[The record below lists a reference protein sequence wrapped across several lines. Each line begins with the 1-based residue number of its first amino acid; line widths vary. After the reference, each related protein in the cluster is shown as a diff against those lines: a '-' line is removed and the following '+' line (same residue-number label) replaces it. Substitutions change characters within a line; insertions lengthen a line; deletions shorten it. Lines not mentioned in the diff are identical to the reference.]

1 MRSSSFSFQNVSKR
15 FDSIM
20 ALDDISLEIPTNS
33 IFGLLGPNG
42 SGKSTLMRILAGLIK
57 SWDGSI
63 HIKDKS
69 YNSESRWQ
77 LKNFGFLIEAP
88 SFYEY
93 LSAYDN
99 LKIFSRL
106 TNSRAD
112 SIDNVLRTV
121 NLFDRKKDK
130 VKTYS
135 YGMKQRLGLAQS
147 LLHDPDFLILDEPN
161 NGLDPAGVREMSR
174 IINKLQRNGKT
185 ICVSTHILSEV
196 DTLCTH
202 AAILN
207 KGKQIATVEL
217 DDKYHNYNTYLL
229 HVEEEKTIIEKFK
242 GNNDFELEKIDKN
255 SIILR
260 TSLHNALNTLRKMN
274 LNESGLKHITKQSNL
289 VRYFNA

>member
-1 MRSSSFSFQNVSKR
+1 MSSSSFSFQNVSKR

-20 ALDDISLEIPTNS
+20 ALDDISLKIPTNS

-106 TNSRAD
+106 TDSSAD

-147 LLHDPDFLILDEPN
+147 LLHDPDILILDEPN

-202 AAILN
+202 AAILK
-207 KGKQIATVEL
+207 KGKQIASVEL
-217 DDKYHNYNTYLL
+217 DDEYHNYNTYLL

-260 TSLHNALNTLRKMN
+260 TSLDNALNTLRKMN
-274 LNESGLKHITKQSNL
+274 LNDSGLKHITKQSNL
-289 VRYFNA
+289 VQYFNA

>member
-1 MRSSSFSFQNVSKR
+1 VRSSSFSFQNVSKR

-202 AAILN
+202 AAILK
-207 KGKQIATVEL
+207 KGKQIASVEL

-260 TSLHNALNTLRKMN
+260 TSLDNALNTLRKMN
-274 LNESGLKHITKQSNL
+274 LNEFGLKHITKQSNL

>member
-15 FDSIM
+15 FDSIL

-63 HIKDKS
+63 RIKDKS

-202 AAILN
+202 AAILK
-207 KGKQIATVEL
+207 KGKQIASVEL
-217 DDKYHNYNTYLL
+217 DDEYHNYNTYLL
-229 HVEEEKTIIEKFK
+229 QVEEEKTIIEKFK

-260 TSLHNALNTLRKMN
+260 TSLDNALNTLRKMN
-274 LNESGLKHITKQSNL
+274 LNEAGLKHITKQSNL

>member
-1 MRSSSFSFQNVSKR
+1 MSSSSFSFQNVSKR

-20 ALDDISLEIPTNS
+20 ALDDISLKIPTNS

-202 AAILN
+202 AAILK
-207 KGKQIATVEL
+207 KGKQIASVEL

-260 TSLHNALNTLRKMN
+260 TSLDNALNTLRKMN

>member
-161 NGLDPAGVREMSR
+161 NGLDPTGVREMSR

-202 AAILN
+202 AAILK
-207 KGKQIATVEL
+207 KGKQIASVEL

>member
-1 MRSSSFSFQNVSKR
+1 MKSSSLSFQNVSKH
-15 FDSIM
+15 FESIK
-20 ALDDISLEIPTNS
+20 ALDGISLKIPTNS

-63 HIKDKS
+63 NVKDKS

-99 LKIFSRL
+99 LKMFSRL

-147 LLHDPDFLILDEPN
+147 LVHDPDILILDEPN

-174 IINKLQRNGKT
+174 IIKKLQRNGKT

-202 AAILN
+202 AAILK
-207 KGKQIATVEL
+207 KGKQIASVEL
-217 DDKYHNYNTYLL
+217 NNEYHNYNTYLL

-242 GNNDFELEKIDKN
+242 ENDDFEVKKIDNN
-255 SIILR
+255 SIILS
-260 TSLHNALNTLRKMN
+260 TSLDNALNTLRKMN

-289 VRYFNA
+289 VQYFNA

>member
-1 MRSSSFSFQNVSKR
+1 VSSSSFSFQNVSKR

-202 AAILN
+202 AAILK
-207 KGKQIATVEL
+207 KGKQIASVEL

-260 TSLHNALNTLRKMN
+260 TSLDNALNTLRKMN

>member
-1 MRSSSFSFQNVSKR
+1 VSSSSFSFQNVSKR
-15 FDSIM
+15 FDSNM
-20 ALDDISLEIPTNS
+20 ALDDISLKIPTNS

-202 AAILN
+202 AAILK
-207 KGKQIATVEL
+207 KGKQIASVEL
-217 DDKYHNYNTYLL
+217 DDEYHNYNTYLL
-229 HVEEEKTIIEKFK
+229 HVEDEKTIIEKYK
-242 GNNDFELEKIDKN
+242 GNDDFEVEKIDKN

-260 TSLHNALNTLRKMN
+260 TSLDNALNTLREMN
-274 LNESGLKHITKQSNL
+274 LNEAGLKHITKQSNL

>member
-161 NGLDPAGVREMSR
+161 NGLDPAGVREMSK

-202 AAILN
+202 AAILK
-207 KGKQIATVEL
+207 KGKQIASVEL

-260 TSLHNALNTLRKMN
+260 TSLDNALNTLRKMN

>member
-1 MRSSSFSFQNVSKR
+1 
-15 FDSIM
+15 M

-202 AAILN
+202 AAILK
-207 KGKQIATVEL
+207 KGKQIASVEL
-217 DDKYHNYNTYLL
+217 DDEYHNYNTYLL

-260 TSLHNALNTLRKMN
+260 TSLDNALNTLRKMN
-274 LNESGLKHITKQSNL
+274 LNDSGLKHITKQSNL

>member
-1 MRSSSFSFQNVSKR
+1 MSSSSFSFQNVSKR

-20 ALDDISLEIPTNS
+20 ALDDISLKIPTNS

-260 TSLHNALNTLRKMN
+260 TSLDNALNTLRKMN

>member
-1 MRSSSFSFQNVSKR
+1 
-15 FDSIM
+15 M

-63 HIKDKS
+63 HIKNKS

-174 IINKLQRNGKT
+174 IINKLQRYGKT

-202 AAILN
+202 AAILK
-207 KGKQIATVEL
+207 KGKQIASVEL
-217 DDKYHNYNTYLL
+217 DDEYHNYNTYLL

-260 TSLHNALNTLRKMN
+260 TSLDNALNTLRKMN

>member
-207 KGKQIATVEL
+207 KGKQIASVEL

-260 TSLHNALNTLRKMN
+260 TSLDNALNTLRKMN

>member
-15 FDSIM
+15 FDSIT

-202 AAILN
+202 AAILK
-207 KGKQIATVEL
+207 KGKQIASVEL
-217 DDKYHNYNTYLL
+217 DDEYHNYNTYLL

-260 TSLHNALNTLRKMN
+260 TSLDNALNTLRKMN

>member
-1 MRSSSFSFQNVSKR
+1 MSSSSFSFQNVSKR

-202 AAILN
+202 AAILK
-207 KGKQIATVEL
+207 KGKQIASVEL
-217 DDKYHNYNTYLL
+217 DDEYHNYNTYLL
-229 HVEEEKTIIEKFK
+229 HVEEEKSIIEKFK

-260 TSLHNALNTLRKMN
+260 TSLDNALNTLRKMN
-274 LNESGLKHITKQSNL
+274 LNEAGLKHITKQSNL
-289 VRYFNA
+289 IRYFNA

>member
-1 MRSSSFSFQNVSKR
+1 
-15 FDSIM
+15 
-20 ALDDISLEIPTNS
+20 
-33 IFGLLGPNG
+33 
-42 SGKSTLMRILAGLIK
+42 MRILAGLIK

-63 HIKDKS
+63 NIKDKS
-69 YNSESRWQ
+69 YNSESRWH

-106 TNSRAD
+106 TSSSAN

-202 AAILN
+202 AAILK
-207 KGKQIATVEL
+207 KGKQIASVEL
-217 DDKYHNYNTYLL
+217 DDEYHNYNTYLL

-260 TSLHNALNTLRKMN
+260 TSLDNALNTLRKIN

>member
-15 FDSIM
+15 FDNIK
-20 ALDDISLEIPTNS
+20 ALDEISLEIPKNS

-57 SWDGSI
+57 SWDGTI
-63 HIKDKS
+63 HIKDKT

-106 TNSRAD
+106 TNSSTS
-112 SIDNVLRTV
+112 SIDNVLHTV
-121 NLFDRKKDK
+121 NLFERKADK

-147 LLHDPDFLILDEPN
+147 LLHDPDILILDEPN
-161 NGLDPAGVREMSR
+161 NGLDPAGVREMNK

-202 AAILN
+202 AAILK
-207 KGKQIATVEL
+207 KGKQIASVEL
-217 DDKYHNYNTYLL
+217 DDEYHDYNTYLL
-229 HVEEEKTIIEKFK
+229 HVEEVKNIIEKFK
-242 GNNDFELEKIDKN
+242 GNDDFEIEKIDKN
-255 SIILR
+255 SLILR
-260 TSLHNALNTLRKMN
+260 TSLDNALNTLRKMN

>member
-15 FDSIM
+15 FDGII
-20 ALDDISLEIPTNS
+20 ALDEISLEIPSNS

-63 HIKDKS
+63 TINDKI

-106 TNSRAD
+106 TDSSTD
-112 SIDNVLRTV
+112 SIDHVLRTV
-121 NLFDRKKDK
+121 NLFERKKDR

-147 LLHDPDFLILDEPN
+147 LLHDPDILILDEPN
-161 NGLDPAGVREMSR
+161 NGLDPAGVREMSK

-202 AAILN
+202 AAILK
-207 KGKQIATVEL
+207 KGKQIASIEL
-217 DDKYHNYNTYLL
+217 DNDYHNYNTYLL
-229 HVEEEKTIIEKFK
+229 HVENEKTIMEKFT
-242 GNNDFELEKIDKN
+242 GNDDFKIEKIDKN
-255 SIILR
+255 SVIVR
-260 TSLHNALNTLRKMN
+260 TSLDNALNTLRKMN
-274 LNESGLKHITKQSNL
+274 LNDSGLKHITKQSNL

>member
-15 FDSIM
+15 FDIIT

-112 SIDNVLRTV
+112 SIDNVLHTV

-161 NGLDPAGVREMSR
+161 NGLDPTGVREMSR

-202 AAILN
+202 AAILK
-207 KGKQIATVEL
+207 KGKQIASVEL

>member
-112 SIDNVLRTV
+112 SIYNVLRTV

-161 NGLDPAGVREMSR
+161 NGLDPTGVREMSR

-202 AAILN
+202 AAILK
-207 KGKQIATVEL
+207 KGKQIASVEL

-229 HVEEEKTIIEKFK
+229 HVEEEKTIAEKFK

-274 LNESGLKHITKQSNL
+274 LNEFGLKHITKQSNL

>member
-1 MRSSSFSFQNVSKR
+1 
-15 FDSIM
+15 M
-20 ALDDISLEIPTNS
+20 ALDDVSLEIPTNS

-161 NGLDPAGVREMSR
+161 NGLDPAGVRDMSR
-174 IINKLQRNGKT
+174 IINKLQRSGKT

-202 AAILN
+202 AAILK
-207 KGKQIATVEL
+207 KGKQIASVEL
-217 DDKYHNYNTYLL
+217 DDEYHNYNTYLL

-242 GNNDFELEKIDKN
+242 GNDDFEVEKIDKN
-255 SIILR
+255 SVILR
-260 TSLHNALNTLRKMN
+260 TSLDNALNIIRQMN
-274 LNESGLKHITKQSNL
+274 LKESGLKHITKQSNL

>member
-57 SWDGSI
+57 SWDGTI

-174 IINKLQRNGKT
+174 IIDKLQRNGKT

-202 AAILN
+202 AAILK
-207 KGKQIATVEL
+207 KGKQIASVEL

-229 HVEEEKTIIEKFK
+229 HVEEEKTIIEKFR

-260 TSLHNALNTLRKMN
+260 TSLDNALNTLRKMN
-274 LNESGLKHITKQSNL
+274 LNESGLKQITKQSNL

>member
-1 MRSSSFSFQNVSKR
+1 VSSSSFSFQNVSKR

-130 VKTYS
+130 VRTYS

-202 AAILN
+202 AAILK
-207 KGKQIATVEL
+207 KGKQIASVEL
-217 DDKYHNYNTYLL
+217 DDEYHNYNTYLL

-260 TSLHNALNTLRKMN
+260 TSLDNALNTLRKMN

>member
-1 MRSSSFSFQNVSKR
+1 
-15 FDSIM
+15 M

-202 AAILN
+202 VAILK
-207 KGKQIATVEL
+207 KGKQIASVEL
-217 DDKYHNYNTYLL
+217 DDEYHNYNTYLL

-260 TSLHNALNTLRKMN
+260 TSLDNALNTLRKMN

-289 VRYFNA
+289 IRYFNA

>member
-1 MRSSSFSFQNVSKR
+1 
-15 FDSIM
+15 M

-63 HIKDKS
+63 HIKNKI

-207 KGKQIATVEL
+207 KGKQIASVEL
-217 DDKYHNYNTYLL
+217 DDEYHNYNTYLL

-260 TSLHNALNTLRKMN
+260 TSLDNALNTLRKMN

>member
-112 SIDNVLRTV
+112 SIDNVLHTV

-161 NGLDPAGVREMSR
+161 NGLDPTGVREMSR

-202 AAILN
+202 AAILK
-207 KGKQIATVEL
+207 KGKQIASVEL

>member
-33 IFGLLGPNG
+33 VFGLLGPNG

-112 SIDNVLRTV
+112 SIDNVLHTV

-161 NGLDPAGVREMSR
+161 NGLDPTGVREMSR

-202 AAILN
+202 AAILK
-207 KGKQIATVEL
+207 KGKQIASVEL

>member
-1 MRSSSFSFQNVSKR
+1 VRSSSFSFQNVSKR

-147 LLHDPDFLILDEPN
+147 LLHNPDFLILDEPN

-202 AAILN
+202 AAILK
-207 KGKQIATVEL
+207 KGKQIASVEL

-260 TSLHNALNTLRKMN
+260 TSLDNALNTLRKMN

>member
-69 YNSESRWQ
+69 YNSESRWH

-260 TSLHNALNTLRKMN
+260 TSLDNALNTLRKMN

>member
-1 MRSSSFSFQNVSKR
+1 MKSSSLSFQNVSKH
-15 FDSIM
+15 FDSIK
-20 ALDDISLEIPTNS
+20 ALDGISLKIPTNS

-63 HIKDKS
+63 NVKDKS

-106 TNSRAD
+106 SNSRAN

-121 NLFDRKKDK
+121 NLFNRKKDK

-147 LLHDPDFLILDEPN
+147 LLHDPDILILDEPN

-174 IINKLQRNGKT
+174 IINELQRNGKT

-202 AAILN
+202 AAILK
-207 KGKQIATVEL
+207 KGKQIASVEL
-217 DDKYHNYNTYLL
+217 DNEYHNYNTYLL

-242 GNNDFELEKIDKN
+242 ENDDFEVKKIDNN
-255 SIILR
+255 SIILS
-260 TSLHNALNTLRKMN
+260 TSLDNALNTLRKMN
-274 LNESGLKHITKQSNL
+274 LNECGLKHVTKQSNL

>member
-1 MRSSSFSFQNVSKR
+1 
-15 FDSIM
+15 M

-33 IFGLLGPNG
+33 VFGLLGPNG

-106 TNSRAD
+106 TNSRAN

-147 LLHDPDFLILDEPN
+147 LLHDPDILILDEPN
-161 NGLDPAGVREMSR
+161 NGLDPTGVREMSR

-202 AAILN
+202 AAILK
-207 KGKQIATVEL
+207 KGKQIASVEL
-217 DDKYHNYNTYLL
+217 DNEYHNYNTYLL

-242 GNNDFELEKIDKN
+242 ENDDFEVKKIDNN
-255 SIILR
+255 SIILS
-260 TSLHNALNTLRKMN
+260 TSLDDALNILRKMN
-274 LNESGLKHITKQSNL
+274 LNECGLKHITKQSNL

>member
-1 MRSSSFSFQNVSKR
+1 
-15 FDSIM
+15 M
-20 ALDDISLEIPTNS
+20 ALDDISLKIPTNS

-202 AAILN
+202 AAILK
-207 KGKQIATVEL
+207 KGKQIASVEL
-217 DDKYHNYNTYLL
+217 DDEYHNYNTYLL

-260 TSLHNALNTLRKMN
+260 TSLDNALNTLRKMN

>member
-15 FDSIM
+15 FDSIV

-202 AAILN
+202 AAILK
-207 KGKQIATVEL
+207 KGKQIASVEL

-260 TSLHNALNTLRKMN
+260 TSLDNALNTLRKMN

>member
-1 MRSSSFSFQNVSKR
+1 
-15 FDSIM
+15 M

-202 AAILN
+202 AAILK
-207 KGKQIATVEL
+207 KGKQIASVEL
-217 DDKYHNYNTYLL
+217 DDEYHNYNTYLL

-242 GNNDFELEKIDKN
+242 GNNDFEVEKIDKN

-260 TSLHNALNTLRKMN
+260 TSLDNALNTLRKMN

>member
-15 FDSIM
+15 FDSIK
-20 ALDDISLEIPTNS
+20 ALDGISLEIPTNS

-63 HIKDKS
+63 NIKDKT
-69 YNSESRWQ
+69 YNSESRWH
-77 LKNFGFLIEAP
+77 LKDFGFLIEAP

-106 TNSRAD
+106 TDSSAK
-112 SIDNVLRTV
+112 SIDDVLHTV
-121 NLFDRKKDK
+121 NLFERKKDK

-147 LLHDPDFLILDEPN
+147 LLHDPDILILDEPN
-161 NGLDPAGVREMSR
+161 NGLDPAGVREMSK

-202 AAILN
+202 AAILK
-207 KGKQIATVEL
+207 KGKQIASVEL
-217 DDKYHNYNTYLL
+217 DDEYHNYNTYLL
-229 HVEEEKTIIEKFK
+229 HVEDDKTIIEKFK
-242 GNNDFELEKIDKN
+242 GNDDFEVEKIDKN
-255 SIILR
+255 SVNLR
-260 TSLHNALNTLRKMN
+260 TSLDNALNTIRKMN

>member
-1 MRSSSFSFQNVSKR
+1 MRSSSFNFQNVSKR

-202 AAILN
+202 AAILK
-207 KGKQIATVEL
+207 KGKQIASVEL
-217 DDKYHNYNTYLL
+217 DDEYHNYNTYLL

-260 TSLHNALNTLRKMN
+260 TSLDNALNTLRKMN

>member
-1 MRSSSFSFQNVSKR
+1 VKSSSFSFQNVSKR

-69 YNSESRWQ
+69 YNSESRWH

-202 AAILN
+202 AAILK
-207 KGKQIATVEL
+207 KGKQIASVEL

-260 TSLHNALNTLRKMN
+260 TSLDNALNTLRKMN